1 MASPVIPSLL
11 AAAVVAM
18 PVAAGAQ
25 QAAQPMQTVQ
35 TISTAWVLE
44 APGGSPISC
53 VKKAGAW
60 PGEVRSEGG
69 YIKDDLAV
77 FQCGAIKITRTY
89 DRYKEQSLFGPA
101 SWSVT
106 DKAGKKWPALVDRYR
121 ESQLLT
127 PLGAVDSR
135 VGTALEVGGQ
145 RIYLVQISKGR
156 LVPVPQPIFR

>member
-18 PVAAGAQ
+18 PVAASAQ

-44 APGGSPISC
+44 APGGSPIPC

-60 PGEVRSEGG
+60 PNEVRLESG

-77 FQCGAIKITRTY
+77 FQCGGITLTRTY
-89 DRYKEQSLFGPA
+89 DRFKVQTTAGPVA
-101 SWSVT
+101 WSVT
-106 DKAGKKWPALVDRYR
+106 DKAGKKWPALVNRYR

-145 RIYLVQISKGR
+145 RISLVQVSKGR